1 MAALYE
7 VIASALPCDSPGKA
21 TLRSRIEIDRN
32 VQDNARHR
40 RTQTLSH
47 RVNGWSRLGNNSLV
61 GIAWADL
68 TSKVSRHHPYHAN
81 HHDALTQGRRPS
93 SLSYLVHCC
102 ASTRSPSNPSPAS
115 LAPRFALYCDA
126 WSRRYSDPPLASTSL
141 SRAEACQWWD
151 HDHETDS
158 CVS

>member
-7 VIASALPCDSPGKA
+7 VIASVVPCDSPGKA
-21 TLRSRIEIDRN
+21 TQRSRIEIDRN

-47 RVNGWSRLGNNSLV
+47 RVNGWSRLGNNSLE
-61 GIAWADL
+61 GTAAAGL
-68 TSKVSRHHPYHAN
+68 TSKVSRHHLYHAN
-81 HHDALTQGRRPS
+81 HHDALTLGRRPS

-102 ASTRSPSNPSPAS
+102 ASTRFPSNPYPAS

-126 WSRRYSDPPLASTSL
+126 WSRRYSVPPLASTSL
-141 SRAEACQWWD
+141 SRAEAFQWRD
-151 HDHETDS
+151 HDHETGS